1 MIKGLYETHVQ
12 VSDLENAIKFYTE
25 ILGLEFAHKEENRR
39 IAFLWIGKN
48 KESMLGLWEQKE
60 NLQTRHFAFTADK
73 EDILNYS
80 VEFLRTKNLTP
91 YNFLKDGIEKP
102 MVFAWMPALAIY
114 FNDPDGNQLEFISV
128 LEGDGKPELGVLSY
142 EEWMERKYKNSLFE
156 RKSSLHFSDY

>member
-1 MIKGLYETHVQ
+1 
-12 VSDLENAIKFYTE
+12 
-25 ILGLEFAHKEENRR
+25 
-39 IAFLWIGKN
+39 
-48 KESMLGLWEQKE
+48 MLGLWEQKE

-80 VEFLRTKNLTP
+80 VEFLRTKNLKP

-128 LEGDGKPELGVLSY
+128 LGG
-142 EEWMERKYKNSLFE
+142 
-156 RKSSLHFSDY
+156 

>member
-12 VSDLENAIKFYTE
+12 VSNLENSMKFYTE
-25 ILGLEFAHKEENRR
+25 VLGLQFAHHDENRP

-60 NLQTRHFAFTADK
+60 NLQTRHFAFSADTN
-73 EDILNYS
+73 DILNYS
-80 VEFLRTKNLTP
+80 VDFLKTKDILP
-91 YNFLKDGIEKP
+91 YNFLKNESVQP

-128 LEGDGKPELGVLSY
+128 LEGEGKPELGVISY
-142 EEWMERKYKNSLFE
+142 EEWMEKK
-156 RKSSLHFSDY
+156 

>member
-60 NLQTRHFAFTADK
+60 NLQTRHFAFTANK

-80 VEFLRTKNLTP
+80 VEFLKNKNLKP

-102 MVFAWMPALAIY
+102 MVFAWMPGLAIY

-142 EEWMERKYKNSLFE
+142 EEWMERK
-156 RKSSLHFSDY
+156 

>member
-12 VSDLENAIKFYTE
+12 VSNLENAIQFYTE
-25 ILGLEFAHKEENRR
+25 ILGLELAHKDETRP

-80 VEFLRTKNLTP
+80 VDFLKNKNLKP
-91 YNFLKDGIEKP
+91 YNFLKNESVQP

-114 FNDPDGNQLEFISV
+114 FNDPDGNQLEFISI
-128 LEGDGKPELGVLSY
+128 LEGEEKPELGVLSY
-142 EEWMERKYKNSLFE
+142 EEWLKK
-156 RKSSLHFSDY
+156 K

>member
-25 ILGLEFAHKEENRR
+25 VLGLEFAHKEENRR

-60 NLQTRHFAFTADK
+60 NLQTRHFAFTANK

-80 VEFLRTKNLTP
+80 LEFLKNKNLKP

-128 LEGDGKPELGVLSY
+128 LEGEGKPELGVLSY
-142 EEWMERKYKNSLFE
+142 EEWMERK
-156 RKSSLHFSDY
+156 

>member
-12 VSDLENAIKFYTE
+12 VSDLNTAIEFYTE
-25 ILGLEFAHKEENRR
+25 VLGLEFAHKDETRP

-60 NLQTRHFAFTADK
+60 NLQTRHFAFTAEK

-80 VEFLRTKNLTP
+80 VEFLKNKNLKP
-91 YNFLKDGIEKP
+91 YNFLKDGNTQP

-114 FNDPDGNQLEFISV
+114 FNDPDGNQLEFISI
-128 LEGDGKPELGVLSY
+128 LEGDGKPGLGVLSY
-142 EEWMERKYKNSLFE
+142 EEWLEKK
-156 RKSSLHFSDY
+156 

>member
-1 MIKGLYETHVQ
+1 MIKGLYETHIQ
-12 VSDLENAIKFYTE
+12 VSNLETSIQFYTE
-25 ILGLEFAHKEENRR
+25 VLGLQLAHLDENRP

-80 VEFLRTKNLTP
+80 VEFLKNKNLKP
-91 YNFLKDGIEKP
+91 YNFLKDGIEEP

-114 FNDPDGNQLEFISV
+114 FNDPDGNQLEFISI
-128 LEGDGKPELGVLSY
+128 LEGGGKPELGVISY
-142 EEWMERKYKNSLFE
+142 EEWLERK
-156 RKSSLHFSDY
+156 